1 MGNMVD
7 WAKRE
12 VEIACKR
19 ETPNRKDGEWDYGCA
34 CYESALK
41 AYLSLMEDEHSG
53 MSFSITRSILTRLM
67 EGKPLTPIED
77 APEEWNE
84 VSVEDNGERMYQHR
98 RMSGLFKHV
107 GPDGAVRYNDVNRV
121 CCRNRNEPKNSYHSG
136 HASRLIH
143 ELYPITMPYNPPT
156 GHYELTCE
164 EWLTDRRN
172 GDFDTWAYLTLK
184 KPNGES
190 EGVFRYFKEGENGAV
205 EIDVHEYGLRVM
217 AAKVREKR
225 EKRDAAEQAE
235 QHGATAKPET
245 T

>member
-1 MGNMVD
+1 MGNMID

-19 ETPNRKDGEWDYGCA
+19 EAPDRKDGEWDYGCA

-41 AYLSLMEDEHSG
+41 AYMSLMEDEHSG
-53 MSFSITRSILTRLM
+53 MSFSITRSILNRLM

-77 APEEWNE
+77 VPEEWNE
-84 VSVEDNGERMYQHR
+84 ISVDDIGERMYQSR
-98 RMSGLFKHV
+98 RMRGLFKHV

-121 CCRNRNEPKNSYHSG
+121 CCRNKNEPKISYHSG
-136 HASRLIH
+136 HASRLIDK
-143 ELYPITMPYNPPT
+143 LYPITMPYSPPA

-184 KPNGES
+184 TPGGDS
-190 EGVFRYFKEGENGAV
+190 VGVFRYFKDGPDGAV
-205 EIDVHEYGLRVM
+205 EINEGEYGARVIL
-217 AAKVREKR
+217 AKERER
-225 EKRDAAEQAE
+225 AER
-235 QHGATAKPET
+235 GKK
-245 T
+245 